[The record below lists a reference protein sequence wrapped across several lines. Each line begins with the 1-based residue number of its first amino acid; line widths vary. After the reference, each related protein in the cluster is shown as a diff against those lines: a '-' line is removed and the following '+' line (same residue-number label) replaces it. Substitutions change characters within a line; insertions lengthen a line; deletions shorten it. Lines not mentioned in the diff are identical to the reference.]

1 MIAMF
6 ASGHERERR
15 RSVTSSWLEPWSWF
29 EPDPVWSCHG
39 EAELDEPSGRPGR
52 SRGSVPSEHLVKAG
66 RPSSGRLWRRSGAVP
81 KRSERS
87 SRHGRLEWLA
97 AQERPLRQQHW
108 ISTSAR
114 QGWSRAAWTSC
125 NGTKTAARRQTAW
138 ATSTAR
144 STRPTRPTR
153 STRPG
158 TNSVGRRGATQ
169 QRQSLQGCLS
179 RR

>member
-15 RSVTSSWLEPWSWF
+15 RSVTSSWLEPWF
-29 EPDPVWSCHG
+29 EPDPVWSRHR

-52 SRGSVPSEHLVKAG
+52 SRGSVPSEHFVKAG
-66 RPSSGRLWRRSGAVP
+66 RPSSSRLWRRSGAVP

-87 SRHGRLEWLA
+87 SRLGRLEWLA

-125 NGTKTAARRQTAW
+125 NGTETAARRQTAW
-138 ATSTAR
+138 ATSTAG
-144 STRPTRPTR
+144 TAR